1 MNSLR
6 SQTSSNNCDFQS
18 FLLLIIHC
26 AGERDGI
33 NTSYMQMQ
41 ELLREERERGV
52 QLERK
57 LLEEQNVN
65 RKLDS
70 EKIEVN
76 LDY

>member
-1 MNSLR
+1 
-6 SQTSSNNCDFQS
+6 
-18 FLLLIIHC
+18 
-26 AGERDGI
+26 
-33 NTSYMQMQ
+33 MQMQ
-41 ELLREERERGV
+41 ELLREERERVV

-65 RKLDS
+65 RKLDN